1 MTASFLARLT
11 HSINGL
17 WTDRPRRTGLVLTV
31 SSAGLLMLAAVL
43 ATVLTFRVDEATDW
57 VEHTYKVRGLA
68 GQAIQSLQDAEIALS
83 DHILSPTSELAPRLS
98 RRMAAPVRQ
107 PRGGAPFGER

>member
-31 SSAGLLMLAAVL
+31 SSAGLLILAAVL
-43 ATVLTFRVDEATDW
+43 ATVLTFRVD
-57 VEHTYKVRGLA
+57 
-68 GQAIQSLQDAEIALS
+68 
-83 DHILSPTSELAPRLS
+83 
-98 RRMAAPVRQ
+98 
-107 PRGGAPFGER
+107 